1 MKKYLS
7 LLLILLLSITFN
19 VKADMGPPSIA
30 KFELVV
36 SNKNGAVCYEEKNN
50 KYIATNKKIDYN
62 KIVYL
67 EFKQSNDYYSVLI
80 KDKDMMEEGCIVK
93 VSDLSLKD
101 SKFEVS
107 NKDVTKIEPVNAV
120 VLAGGGLNLRKGPST
135 MYSKVTLIPE
145 KTILKLTHN
154 AGTYW
159 FYTEYNGKSGWISAE
174 NGYLGLDSNYILI
187 NVFKDTEI
195 YSDKQMT
202 KKIGVIPKDS
212 EINNYVSFVKSA
224 DNFLPTYYVNFN
236 GIKGFI
242 NDIEVKVSGKIKL
255 LKNTNLYD
263 INDKVI
269 KTLKP
274 STYNYSVTGDYNEY
288 YYLLDEKGII
298 KTENY
303 EYDKDYQTIGNTT
316 FPKKNKGYIGEGL
329 FGEKVIKLEQL
340 PNNENDNNNMVN
352 DDPNNLIDVND
363 GKTNEVKEEL
373 KKQDKINNETIIII
387 VLASI
392 VLALTIIVIILL
404 VNKKKNNVVI
414 EEHKD
419 NIENNKEEVKEE
431 NENQFEEHNEQQNHD
446 E

>member
-1 MKKYLS
+1 MKKNLS

-36 SNKNGAVCYEEKNN
+36 SNKNGATCYEEKDNR
-50 KYIATNKKIDYN
+50 YIATNKKIDYN

-159 FYTEYNGKSGWISAE
+159 FYTEYNGKSGWVSAE
-174 NGYLGLDSNYILI
+174 NGYLGLECDYILL

-195 YSDKQMT
+195 YSDKKMT
-202 KKIGVIPKDS
+202 QKIGTIPRLT
-212 EINNYVSFVKSA
+212 EITNVVSFVRSDGGIPA
-224 DNFLPTYYVNFN
+224 SYYVNYN
-236 GIKGFI
+236 GIKGYI
-242 NDIEVKVSGKIKL
+242 HWIDVKVSGKLKL
-255 LKNTNLYD
+255 LRDTKLYD
-263 INDKVI
+263 YNNKEI

-274 STYNYSVTGDYNEY
+274 GTYNYSIAGDYNEY
-288 YYLLDEKGII
+288 YYLSDEKGII
-298 KTENY
+298 KTEKY

-329 FGEKVIKLEQL
+329 FGEKITKIDRSNVED
-340 PNNENDNNNMVN
+340 DNNNMVN
-352 DDPNNLIDVND
+352 DDHNNLIDVND

-387 VLASI
+387 VLAAI
-392 VLALTIIVIILL
+392 VLALTITVIILL

-414 EEHKD
+414 KEHKD

>member
-1 MKKYLS
+1 MKKNLS

-36 SNKNGAVCYEEKNN
+36 SNKNGATCYEEKDNR
-50 KYIATNKKIDYN
+50 YIATNKKIDYN

-107 NKDVTKIEPVNAV
+107 NKDVTKIEPVNAI

-159 FYTEYNGKSGWISAE
+159 FYTEYNGKSGWVSAE
-174 NGYLGLDSNYILI
+174 NGYLGLECDYILL

-195 YSDKQMT
+195 YSDKKMT
-202 KKIGVIPKDS
+202 QKIGTIPRLT
-212 EINNYVSFVKSA
+212 EITNVVSFVRSDGGIPA
-224 DNFLPTYYVNFN
+224 SYYVNYN
-236 GIKGFI
+236 GIKGYI
-242 NDIEVKVSGKIKL
+242 HWIDVKVSGKLKL
-255 LKNTNLYD
+255 LRDTKLYD
-263 INDKVI
+263 YNNKEI

-274 STYNYSVTGDYNEY
+274 GTYNYSIAGDYNEY
-288 YYLLDEKGII
+288 YYLSDEKGII
-298 KTENY
+298 KTEKY

-329 FGEKVIKLEQL
+329 FGEKITKIDRSNVED
-340 PNNENDNNNMVN
+340 NNNNMVN
-352 DDPNNLIDVND
+352 DDHNNLIDVND
-363 GKTNEVKEEL
+363 GKTNEVK
-373 KKQDKINNETIIII
+373 
-387 VLASI
+387 
-392 VLALTIIVIILL
+392 
-404 VNKKKNNVVI
+404 
-414 EEHKD
+414 
-419 NIENNKEEVKEE
+419 
-431 NENQFEEHNEQQNHD
+431 
-446 E
+446 